1 MRIPLTVTSKM
12 PKPYIKKKSTRKGK
26 SNVPERIGYYTM
38 RKACEILDVHPT
50 SLRNTAARAD
60 SNSLWSNRG
69 VSIDITEDQPL
80 LIASQVK
87 YGRHTYFK
95 METFDRFASIYMK
108 KVSHILGKARRDRE
122 REIKK
127 STQTFVLNSKEDVEA
142 YTMMLKQLFRIDETP
157 LFVTYAPTNV

>member
-1 MRIPLTVTSKM
+1 MVTSNM
-12 PKPYIKKKSTRKGK
+12 PKPYIKKKSTRRGK
-26 SNVPERIGYYTM
+26 STIPLRVGYYTM

-60 SNSLWSNRG
+60 SNSLWSKRG

-95 METFDRFASIYMK
+95 IETFDKFASIYMK
-108 KVSHILGKARRDRE
+108 KVNHILAKARRDKE

-127 STQTFVLNSKEDVEA
+127 NTQTFVLNSKDDIDA
-142 YTMMLKQLFRIDETP
+142 YAAVLKQLLRIDEKA
-157 LFVTYAPTNV
+157 LFVTYAPLNV